1 MDQLNL
7 THFEGAA
14 HSAYLAQSR
23 VPNIIA
29 CNVILLSIVSI
40 AVAMR
45 LYVRYRYF
53 MIRSDDILCFISWN
67 RQDVHVFSLF
77 CLNVEYGSFSPISP
91 GPNMY
96 LVTRYGYG
104 RHFELIAKQP
114 STVSMFLKL
123 VFVTQLAYIIALNMI
138 KMSFCVSYMH
148 IFAPSRV
155 LNSLCVA
162 LIILLIME
170 CVEEIIVVIL
180 QCRPVQAAWT
190 PIPAKCLN
198 LTLFYYVSF
207 GIKLATDIAIFVLPI
222 PPLLRLRVRGLQKFV
237 VILMFALG
245 LMVCVTSIIRVTY
258 IKDLNPDHTWSLVA
272 PLNWSAVEIC
282 VAIFISCLP
291 SLKTLITIHWQ
302 NASRVT
308 SSNTDS
314 TADSLCTRIRTFFLG
329 NGKEADHE
337 QRHTSPDGT
346 AGADIPL
353 RENNVRTV
361 DSAHSNI
368 GGEMPPQTITLESQA
383 LRVKVLI
390 DNDGA
395 AFLQQVLPL
404 PGTSP
409 NPVSKNFSDSYA
421 PLVEVRLAGEGT
433 ERDKSSKS
441 LVGSYVGSRLR
452 YQSHEIEKGA
462 DTQTLHV
469 RLQDGSSGALVTSHL
484 TVYEGFPVL
493 RATASIQNGGD
504 KDFVVTQLTSLV
516 LGGLST
522 GSERWWHEYRLSV
535 PNNSWFREAQWVEH
549 DLPSLG
555 VDDCGVY
562 GRPDEHWGSLTHY
575 SVSNRGTFSTE
586 GHLPMGLLKHVSGKD
601 TWLWQVENNGSWR
614 WEIGDWKDSIYL
626 AAGGPVETEHDWRER
641 LSPGQK
647 FTTVPVALCHVQDD
661 YEAAFAAMTRYRRQI
676 RRKHRD
682 HDRLPIIFNDYM
694 NCLMGDPTE
703 EKILALVDPV
713 VNAGAGYFVID
724 AGWYADDSGWWD
736 DVGLWEPSSKR
747 FPSGFKALL
756 SQIRN
761 KGLIPG
767 LWIEPEV
774 IGVRSAVAKQLPN
787 EAFFQRDG
795 HRIVEKNRYQLDYR
809 HPAVREHMSAVI
821 HRLVTEYGVGYF
833 KFDYNIDVTQGTD
846 INCSSPGSGQ
856 LGHNRA
862 YLQWVDELHDRYHD
876 LVIENCSS
884 GAQRMDYAMLAVH
897 ALQSSSDQQDP
908 ERYPAIASAL
918 PTAVTPEQGA
928 IWAYPQPAWDGELN
942 AMTVVNSLLGRV
954 HLSGRLDLLRPE
966 QIDLIKEGMDVYRA
980 IRADLPTAT
989 AFWPLGLP
997 QWHDDW
1003 FSLGMDVTKPEG
1015 NGRQCYYLSIW
1026 RRGGPESIDL
1036 PVKALCGRA
1045 VSTEILYPTS
1055 LPAKAVWL
1063 SNKGLLEVTIPSAM
1077 GARLI
1082 KLTAE

>member
-1 MDQLNL
+1 
-7 THFEGAA
+7 
-14 HSAYLAQSR
+14 
-23 VPNIIA
+23 
-29 CNVILLSIVSI
+29 
-40 AVAMR
+40 
-45 LYVRYRYF
+45 
-53 MIRSDDILCFISWN
+53 
-67 RQDVHVFSLF
+67 
-77 CLNVEYGSFSPISP
+77 
-91 GPNMY
+91 
-96 LVTRYGYG
+96 
-104 RHFELIAKQP
+104 
-114 STVSMFLKL
+114 
-123 VFVTQLAYIIALNMI
+123 
-138 KMSFCVSYMH
+138 
-148 IFAPSRV
+148 
-155 LNSLCVA
+155 
-162 LIILLIME
+162 ME

-222 PPLLRLRVRGLQKFV
+222 PPFLRLRVRGLQKFV

-346 AGADIPL
+346 AGADTPL

-433 ERDKSSKS
+433 ERNKSSKS

-1015 NGRQCYYLSIW
+1015 NGRHCYYLSIW

>member
-53 MIRSDDILCFISWN
+53 MIRSDD
-67 RQDVHVFSLF
+67 
-77 CLNVEYGSFSPISP
+77 
-91 GPNMY
+91 M
-96 LVTRYGYG
+96 TRYGYG

-123 VFVTQLAYIIALNMI
+123 AYIIALNMI
-138 KMSFCVSYMH
+138 KMSFCVLYMH
-148 IFAPSRV
+148 IFVHSRV

-222 PPLLRLRVRGLQKFV
+222 PPFLRLRVRGLQKFV

-346 AGADIPL
+346 AGADTPL

-433 ERDKSSKS
+433 ERNKSSKS

>member
-1 MDQLNL
+1 MEFYNPIDRVSHIIPTYHKMLN
-7 THFEGAA
+7 EPIDDA
-14 HSAYLAQSR
+14 HWRNISRDLPCGYLPLIYIRFSR
-23 VPNIIA
+23 SRK
-29 CNVILLSIVSI
+29 IL
-40 AVAMR
+40 
-45 LYVRYRYF
+45 
-53 MIRSDDILCFISWN
+53 
-67 RQDVHVFSLF
+67 
-77 CLNVEYGSFSPISP
+77 ETP
-91 GPNMY
+91 
-96 LVTRYGYG
+96 VTR
-104 RHFELIAKQP
+104 P
-114 STVSMFLKL
+114 VSPK
-123 VFVTQLAYIIALNMI
+123 
-138 KMSFCVSYMH
+138 
-148 IFAPSRV
+148 
-155 LNSLCVA
+155 
-162 LIILLIME
+162 
-170 CVEEIIVVIL
+170 
-180 QCRPVQAAWT
+180 
-190 PIPAKCLN
+190 
-198 LTLFYYVSF
+198 
-207 GIKLATDIAIFVLPI
+207 
-222 PPLLRLRVRGLQKFV
+222 
-237 VILMFALG
+237 
-245 LMVCVTSIIRVTY
+245 
-258 IKDLNPDHTWSLVA
+258 
-272 PLNWSAVEIC
+272 
-282 VAIFISCLP
+282 
-291 SLKTLITIHWQ
+291 
-302 NASRVT
+302 
-308 SSNTDS
+308 
-314 TADSLCTRIRTFFLG
+314 
-329 NGKEADHE
+329 
-337 QRHTSPDGT
+337 
-346 AGADIPL
+346 
-353 RENNVRTV
+353 
-361 DSAHSNI
+361 
-368 GGEMPPQTITLESQA
+368 MPPQTITLESQA

-409 NPVSKNFSDSYA
+409 NPVSKNFSDSYS

-462 DTQTLHV
+462 DTQTLYV

-942 AMTVVNSLLGRV
+942 AMTVVSSLLGRV

>member
-123 VFVTQLAYIIALNMI
+123 AYIIALNMI
-138 KMSFCVSYMH
+138 KMSFCVLYMH
-148 IFAPSRV
+148 IFVPSRV

>member
-53 MIRSDDILCFISWN
+53 MIRSDD
-67 RQDVHVFSLF
+67 
-77 CLNVEYGSFSPISP
+77 
-91 GPNMY
+91 M
-96 LVTRYGYG
+96 TRYGYG

-138 KMSFCVSYMH
+138 KMSFCVLYMH

>member
-14 HSAYLAQSR
+14 NTAYLAQSR
-23 VPNIIA
+23 VPNVIA
-29 CNVILLSIVSI
+29 CNVILLSVVSI
-40 AVAMR
+40 AVAVR
-45 LYVRYRYF
+45 LYVRYRYYR
-53 MIRSDDILCFISWN
+53 IRSDD
-67 RQDVHVFSLF
+67 
-77 CLNVEYGSFSPISP
+77 
-91 GPNMY
+91 
-96 LVTRYGYG
+96 VTRYGYG
-104 RHFELIAKQP
+104 RHFELIADQP
-114 STVSMFLKL
+114 STITMFLKL
-123 VFVTQLAYIIALNMI
+123 VFVTQLVYIIALNTI
-138 KMSFCVSYMH
+138 KVSFCVLYMH
-148 IFAPSRV
+148 IFIPSRV
-155 LNSLCVA
+155 LTSLCIA

-180 QCRPVQAAWT
+180 QCRPVQAAWDPT
-190 PIPAKCLN
+190 ITGRCLN
-198 LTLFYYVSF
+198 ITLFYYISF

-222 PPLLRLRVRGLQKFV
+222 PPLLRLRVRGLQKFG

-245 LMVCVTSIIRVTY
+245 LLVCVTSIIRVTY
-258 IKDLNPDHTWSLVA
+258 IKNFSPDHTWFLVA
-272 PLNWSAVEIC
+272 PLNWSAVEVC

-291 SLKTLITIHWQ
+291 SLKTLITLHWHIPSLV
-302 NASRVT
+302 ASR
-308 SSNTDS
+308 NRDS
-314 TADSLCTRIRTFFLG
+314 TTDPLSTRICTFFMG
-329 NGKEADHE
+329 RGKEADHE
-337 QRHTSPDGT
+337 RHISPDGT
-346 AGADIPL
+346 ARHDIPL
-353 RENNVRTV
+353 SENHAKEIPEAPVTRLINP
-361 DSAHSNI
+361 D
-368 GGEMPPQTITLESQA
+368 MPSQTITLESQA

-390 DNDGA
+390 DKDGA
-395 AFLQQVLPL
+395 AFLKEVLPL

-409 NPVSKNFSDSYA
+409 TPAFKNFSDSYA

-433 ERDKSSKS
+433 ERNKSSKS
-441 LVGSYVGSRLR
+441 LVGSYVGARLR
-452 YQSHEIEKGA
+452 YQSHEIDTAA
-462 DTQTLHV
+462 DSQTLHV
-469 RLQDGSSGALVTSHL
+469 RLQDGISGALVTSHL
-484 TVYEGFPVL
+484 TIYEEFPVL
-493 RATASIQNGGD
+493 RATTSIQNGGD
-504 KDFVVTQLTSLV
+504 KDLVVTQLTSLV

-641 LSPGQK
+641 LAPGQE

-661 YEAAFAAMTRYRRQI
+661 YEKAFAAITRYRRRI

-703 EKILALVDPV
+703 ERILALIDPV
-713 VNAGAGYFVID
+713 VKAGAEYFVID

-736 DVGLWEPSSKR
+736 DVGLWEPSQKR
-747 FPSGFKALL
+747 FPSGFKELL

-774 IGVRSAVAKQLPN
+774 IGVRSVVAKQLPD

-795 HRIVEKNRYQLDYR
+795 HRILEKNRYQLDYR
-809 HPAVREHMSAVI
+809 HPTVREHMSAVI
-821 HRLVTEYGVGYF
+821 HRLVTDYGVGYF

-856 LGHNRA
+856 LEHNRA
-862 YLQWVDELHDRYHD
+862 YLHWVNELHDRYPH
-876 LVIENCSS
+876 LLIENCSS

-928 IWAYPQPAWDGELN
+928 IWAYPQPAWDDELN

-954 HLSGRLDLLRPE
+954 HLSGRLDLLQPE
-966 QIDLIKEGMDVYRA
+966 QFDLIKDGMDVYRA

-1003 FSLGMDVTKPEG
+1003 FSLGMAVTKRDV
-1015 NGRQCYYLSIW
+1015 NGRECYYLSIW

-1045 VSTEILYPTS
+1045 VNAEILYPTR
-1055 LPAKAVWL
+1055 LPAKIEWL
-1063 SNKGLLEVTIPSAM
+1063 SNKGLLKVTISSEM

>member
-53 MIRSDDILCFISWN
+53 MIRSDD
-67 RQDVHVFSLF
+67 
-77 CLNVEYGSFSPISP
+77 
-91 GPNMY
+91 M
-96 LVTRYGYG
+96 TRYGYG

>member
-138 KMSFCVSYMH
+138 KMSFCVLYMH

-329 NGKEADHE
+329 NGKEVDHE

>member
-53 MIRSDDILCFISWN
+53 MIRSDD
-67 RQDVHVFSLF
+67 
-77 CLNVEYGSFSPISP
+77 
-91 GPNMY
+91 M
-96 LVTRYGYG
+96 TRYGYG

-114 STVSMFLKL
+114 STVSMFLK
-123 VFVTQLAYIIALNMI
+123 LAYIIALNMI

>member
-53 MIRSDDILCFISWN
+53 MIRSDD
-67 RQDVHVFSLF
+67 
-77 CLNVEYGSFSPISP
+77 
-91 GPNMY
+91 M
-96 LVTRYGYG
+96 TRYGYG

-114 STVSMFLKL
+114 STVSMFLK
-123 VFVTQLAYIIALNMI
+123 LAYIIALNMI

-928 IWAYPQPAWDGELN
+928 TWAYPQPAWDGELN

>member
-1 MDQLNL
+1 
-7 THFEGAA
+7 
-14 HSAYLAQSR
+14 
-23 VPNIIA
+23 
-29 CNVILLSIVSI
+29 
-40 AVAMR
+40 
-45 LYVRYRYF
+45 
-53 MIRSDDILCFISWN
+53 
-67 RQDVHVFSLF
+67 
-77 CLNVEYGSFSPISP
+77 
-91 GPNMY
+91 
-96 LVTRYGYG
+96 
-104 RHFELIAKQP
+104 
-114 STVSMFLKL
+114 
-123 VFVTQLAYIIALNMI
+123 
-138 KMSFCVSYMH
+138 
-148 IFAPSRV
+148 
-155 LNSLCVA
+155 
-162 LIILLIME
+162 
-170 CVEEIIVVIL
+170 
-180 QCRPVQAAWT
+180 
-190 PIPAKCLN
+190 
-198 LTLFYYVSF
+198 
-207 GIKLATDIAIFVLPI
+207 
-222 PPLLRLRVRGLQKFV
+222 
-237 VILMFALG
+237 
-245 LMVCVTSIIRVTY
+245 
-258 IKDLNPDHTWSLVA
+258 
-272 PLNWSAVEIC
+272 
-282 VAIFISCLP
+282 
-291 SLKTLITIHWQ
+291 
-302 NASRVT
+302 
-308 SSNTDS
+308 
-314 TADSLCTRIRTFFLG
+314 
-329 NGKEADHE
+329 
-337 QRHTSPDGT
+337 
-346 AGADIPL
+346 
-353 RENNVRTV
+353 
-361 DSAHSNI
+361 
-368 GGEMPPQTITLESQA
+368 MPPQTITLESQA

>member
-53 MIRSDDILCFISWN
+53 MIRSDD
-67 RQDVHVFSLF
+67 
-77 CLNVEYGSFSPISP
+77 
-91 GPNMY
+91 M
-96 LVTRYGYG
+96 TRYGYG

-123 VFVTQLAYIIALNMI
+123 AYIIALNMI
-138 KMSFCVSYMH
+138 EMSFCVLYMH
-148 IFAPSRV
+148 IFVPSRV

-433 ERDKSSKS
+433 ERNKSSKS

-876 LVIENCSS
+876 LVVENCSS

>member
-138 KMSFCVSYMH
+138 KMSFCVLYMH

>member
-53 MIRSDDILCFISWN
+53 MIRSDD
-67 RQDVHVFSLF
+67 
-77 CLNVEYGSFSPISP
+77 
-91 GPNMY
+91 M
-96 LVTRYGYG
+96 TRYGYG

-123 VFVTQLAYIIALNMI
+123 AYIIALNMI
-138 KMSFCVSYMH
+138 KMSFCVLYMH
-148 IFAPSRV
+148 IFVPSRV

-409 NPVSKNFSDSYA
+409 NPVSKNFSDSYS

-462 DTQTLHV
+462 DTQTLYV

>member
-77 CLNVEYGSFSPISP
+77 CLNVEYGNLSPISP

-123 VFVTQLAYIIALNMI
+123 AYIIALNMI
-138 KMSFCVSYMH
+138 KMSFCVLYMH

-329 NGKEADHE
+329 NGKEVDHE

>member
-53 MIRSDDILCFISWN
+53 MIRSDD
-67 RQDVHVFSLF
+67 
-77 CLNVEYGSFSPISP
+77 
-91 GPNMY
+91 M
-96 LVTRYGYG
+96 TRYGYG

-123 VFVTQLAYIIALNMI
+123 AYIIALNMI
-138 KMSFCVSYMH
+138 KMSFCVLYMH

-329 NGKEADHE
+329 NGKEVDHE

>member
-53 MIRSDDILCFISWN
+53 MIRSDD
-67 RQDVHVFSLF
+67 
-77 CLNVEYGSFSPISP
+77 
-91 GPNMY
+91 M
-96 LVTRYGYG
+96 TRYGYG

-138 KMSFCVSYMH
+138 KMSFCVLYMH

-469 RLQDGSSGALVTSHL
+469 RLQDGRSGALVTSHL

>member
-53 MIRSDDILCFISWN
+53 MIRSDD
-67 RQDVHVFSLF
+67 
-77 CLNVEYGSFSPISP
+77 
-91 GPNMY
+91 M
-96 LVTRYGYG
+96 TRYGYG

-123 VFVTQLAYIIALNMI
+123 AYIIALNMI
-138 KMSFCVSYMH
+138 KMSFCVLYMH

>member
-138 KMSFCVSYMH
+138 KMSFCVLYMH
-148 IFAPSRV
+148 IFVPSRV